1 MWGTIARMRV
11 RPEVPEEYLHAQ
23 ISAFNANRMNGMVQV
38 SFYRREEDPREVWMV
53 AMFETKEAYQRNAE
67 SPAQHAVYLM
77 LRSCL
82 ESDPEWHDVDEIAS
96 LKAPGSG

>member
-1 MWGTIARMRV
+1 MDGVVWI
-11 RPEVPEEYLHAQ
+11 
-23 ISAFNANRMNGMVQV
+23 
-38 SFYRREEDPREVWMV
+38 SFYGGDEDPRELWMV

-82 ESDPEWHDVDEIAS
+82 ESDPEWHDVDEMVS
-96 LKAPGSG
+96 LKPPGSD